1 MFQVGIILDAKQL
14 FFDDLRHVF
23 LDLIVVPFDFLLHVV
38 LTIRTGKV
46 GYDGDRLVGFCFGGY
61 PFIVHHDLA
70 MEYLL
75 FYLLPEVVADT
86 ADKLSLREVGDFGGR
101 YQRVELGTD
110 IGSGVFTGHIN
121 GFALLEHFPKPF
133 RKVFRCFSDHLP
145 GKDISN
151 CVLDHPR
158 LLITVVTY

>member
-1 MFQVGIILDAKQL
+1 MINKLNRDYSSSAVSSRCFKLGSFWDAKQL

-86 ADKLSLREVGDFGGR
+86 ADKLSLREVGDFGGQVSASR
-101 YQRVELGTD
+101 AGY
-110 IGSGVFTGHIN
+110 
-121 GFALLEHFPKPF
+121 
-133 RKVFRCFSDHLP
+133 
-145 GKDISN
+145 
-151 CVLDHPR
+151 
-158 LLITVVTY
+158 